1 MTTGDAGAVDGTGT
15 AGADGA
21 ATVAGA
27 AGGALPAV
35 RAVRVAESPACELA
49 ESPRLSPSGRSL
61 WFIDI
66 EAARVWRVAATELGN
81 RAAYESLQLP
91 QLPGFVIP
99 ESDSSALLGLA
110 DGLYRLHWE
119 GAQLARV
126 WELPGAAVPVR
137 INDGA
142 LAPDGAVWFG
152 TMNLGEGDPDAGLL
166 FRYAEGVAR
175 VVDGPVAC
183 WNGIVF
189 DACDAAVLATD
200 TLGREIRRYGRDGD
214 RGASIAVPGPGR
226 AGLPDGLWLAPDG
239 SLWSAIWDAGEVL
252 VLRGGAPASA
262 VLTPGMRPTAIAG
275 LPDGGVVITLA
286 ADAAGPG
293 GLAVLE
299 AAGVAEVLGLAHE
312 S

>member
-1 MTTGDAGAVDGTGT
+1 MTAGDAGKVDG
-15 AGADGA
+15 AGAVGA
-21 ATVAGA
+21 SQ
-27 AGGALPAV
+27 PAI
-35 RAVRVAESPACELA
+35 RAVRIAESPACELA

-66 EAARVWRVAATELGN
+66 EAARVWRVSTAELRN
-81 RAAYESLQLP
+81 RTAYESLQLP
-91 QLPGFVIP
+91 QLPGFVVP
-99 ESDSSALLGLA
+99 ESDSTALLGLA
-110 DGLYRLHWE
+110 DGLYRLSWE
-119 GAQLARV
+119 GAALARV

-142 LAPDGAVWFG
+142 VAPDGAVWFG
-152 TMNLGEGDPDAGLL
+152 TTNLGEGDPHAGLL
-166 FRYAEGVAR
+166 YRYAAGAAR

-200 TLGREIRRYGRDGD
+200 TLGREIRRYGGDGD
-214 RGASIAVPGPGR
+214 PLAGIAVPGPGR
-226 AGLPDGLWLAPDG
+226 VGLPDGLWLAPDG
-239 SLWSAIWDAGEVL
+239 TLWSAIWDAGEVL
-252 VLRGGAPASA
+252 VLRGGAAAGA
-262 VLTPGMRPTAIAG
+262 VLTPGVRPTAISE

-293 GLAVLE
+293 GLAVLD
-299 AAGVAEVLGLAHE
+299 AAGVAEVLGRTHA